1 MAIKQYF
8 RKLLLPTRA
17 QINSGKVA
25 MFCTKSPIRSN
36 VIFKK
41 LTGGALEPPTQNRVN
56 ILTHN
61 IVMKFN
67 R

>member
-25 MFCTKSPIRSN
+25 MFCSKSPISSN
-36 VIFKK
+36 AIFKK
-41 LTGGALEPPTQNRVN
+41 PARGPLEPPSHNRVN

-61 IVMKFN
+61 IVTM
-67 R
+67 